1 MLQPAPRKKH
11 GTGRWIRRGIL
22 LLVVI
27 YAAMALVPCAVPPQQ
42 TAAQKADTSW
52 VEAEA
57 SDLNADRA
65 CCAHGRGSA
74 GCPACADSKR
84 ADLH

>member
-11 GTGRWIRRGIL
+11 GTGRWICRGIL

-27 YAAMALVPCAVPPQQ
+27 YAAMALAPCAVPPPH
-42 TAAQKADTSW
+42 TPPPKADPSRM
-52 VEAEA
+52 EAEA
-57 SDLNADRA
+57 THPN
-65 CCAHGRGSA
+65 AHGRGSA
-74 GCPACADSKR
+74 GYPACADSKR